1 LADQMRPAVR
11 DPTMLIIGVV
21 LLSAMPTGH
30 AGFAEKPVMLGF
42 TCTLAQDYRRLGWA
56 GRSAEKPWT

>member
-1 LADQMRPAVR
+1 
-11 DPTMLIIGVV
+11 MLIIGVV